1 MLSQTS
7 RKLEGT
13 IGDSKYGVVGAGNGT
28 RLAVSIFKDADFL
41 FFFDFAASS
50 LISSFLLLI
59 NSSRRLSNSGT
70 LSNSLALL

>member
-41 FFFDFAASS
+41 FFFDFAAS